1 MTEDKE
7 GKLSLGK
14 NDSGEGNS
22 DGFDV
27 SPVINN
33 IMGYMDE
40 DKEGFFGS
48 LLKKNKQPAAAEEA
62 AAEEAFAPHEEAG
75 DGAPVIGGG
84 FVRDNEAAAQTE
96 NLFEAPAAENVSA
109 GEGAYPQ
116 PQETAPE
123 EDFEG
128 AVIGGEYEDG
138 SGEEFFPANEAAA
151 EAFPE
156 PAEEEEQEEEEGL
169 QPEYT
174 PDENNSG
181 SAFTMR
187 TLDDRN
193 KSKAP
198 TKQPEYI
205 ERGDEDRIAA
215 SIAKLK
221 SGLTVRAVLLF
232 FSTIFSI
239 FITTAN
245 DLELPLA
252 AVFDRTVNPSAYLFT
267 NTILGIVSIGFAY
280 SMVIMGIKNLVKLKP
295 DSDSLAAMNI
305 LAACIAGLVTLF
317 DPESLKASFFHLYT
331 AAAILGMFVNT
342 LCKLSVATRAERN
355 FKLLRSTKSV
365 YALRHENE
373 ETTAY
378 LTNNKT
384 EGQGEIALM
393 RKTDF
398 VRDFI
403 KNSYSSDLS
412 DLFAEKTA
420 PLILGVAIAAGVLS
434 LIFDTHAV
442 AIQEKIFV
450 FLASV
455 SGALSLCS
463 SFSLTAVVN
472 IPLASAGR
480 KVLSQNGALLGY
492 SSVEDYANSGNVLF
506 DAEQLFPKGSIHFS
520 NMKVLDVISVDHTV
534 LYSASLAKAGRLF
547 SLPAFE
553 KMLGGTLEGLYA
565 VRGFVEEDGEG
576 VSGTIA
582 GKKMLLGSRELMKRN
597 KIEGL
602 PPIAAEENFASDGC
616 VMYLAVFGRAAAMFN
631 LRPEADSETGDSLK
645 ALQNEGVEVYVRCPD
660 GILTRDYIAKLYGL
674 RPEKIHMLR
683 PRAEGDTSW
692 LTAPAESLS
701 ASMFCSGDISAFAL
715 LIAEA
720 RRVKFAANLGVAIQY
735 GQMLLGGV
743 ITVLMMLSGRFGLV
757 TPTLSIVFGLVFFAA
772 TMLVQ
777 KIKS

>member
-14 NDSGEGNS
+14 NDSGENS
-22 DGFDV
+22 GEGIDV

-40 DKEGFFGS
+40 DREGFFGG
-48 LLKKNKQPAAAEEA
+48 LLKKNKQPESAP
-62 AAEEAFAPHEEAG
+62 EEAFAPHEEAA
-75 DGAPVIGGG
+75 DSSPVIGSGSA
-84 FVRDNEAAAQTE
+84 FSQENRDASEEAFQE
-96 NLFEAPAAENVSA
+96 NPAPGSVFENAGAYEAPQPAE
-109 GEGAYPQ
+109 EG
-116 PQETAPE
+116 
-123 EDFEG
+123 FEG
-128 AVIGGEYEDG
+128 AVIGGDYEDG
-138 SGEEFFPANEAAA
+138 SEEGYFPADEFPAD
-151 EAFPE
+151 EAFGDVPE
-156 PAEEEEQEEEEGL
+156 EAPAETEGL

-174 PDENNSG
+174 PNENDAG
-181 SAFTMR
+181 AAFTMR

-205 ERGDEDRIAA
+205 EPGDEDRIAA

-221 SGLTVRAVLLF
+221 NSLTVRTVLLF

-252 AVFDRTVNPSAYLFT
+252 AVFDRNVNPSAYLFT

-280 SMVIMGIKNLVKLKP
+280 SMIIMGIKNLVKLKP
-295 DSDSLAAMNI
+295 DSDSLAALNLI
-305 LAACIAGLVTLF
+305 AACIAGLVTLF

-331 AAAILGMFVNT
+331 SAAILGMLINT
-342 LCKLSVATRAERN
+342 LGKLSVATRAERN
-355 FKLLRSTKSV
+355 FKLLRTTESI

-384 EGQGEIALM
+384 AGQGEIALM

-398 VRDFI
+398 LRDFI
-403 KNSYSSDLS
+403 KNSYSSDIS

-420 PLILGVAIAAGVLS
+420 PIILGIAIAAGVLS
-434 LIFDTHAV
+434 LIFDTNAV
-442 AIQEKIFV
+442 TVQENVFV

-463 SFSLTAVVN
+463 SFALTAVVN

-480 KVLSQNGALLGY
+480 KVLAQNGALLGY
-492 SSVEDYANSGNVLF
+492 SSVEDYADSGNVLF
-506 DAEQLFPKGSIHFS
+506 DAEQLFPKGSIRFS
-520 NMKVLDVISVDHTV
+520 NMKVIGVVDVDHSV
-534 LYSASLAKAGRLF
+534 LYAASLAKAGRLF

-565 VRGFVEEDGEG
+565 VRGFVEEEGEG

-582 GKKMLLGSRELMKRN
+582 GKKMLLGSRELMKRS

-602 PPIAAEENFASDGC
+602 PPIAVEENFASDGC
-616 VMYLAVFGRAAAMFN
+616 VMYLAVNGRTAAMFS
-631 LRPEADSETGDSLK
+631 LRPEADSNTGASLR
-645 ALQNEGVEVYVRCPD
+645 ALQNEGVEIYVRCPD
-660 GILTRDYIAKLYGL
+660 GIMTRDYIAAIYGL
-674 RPEKIHMLR
+674 KPEKIHMLR

-701 ASMFCSGDISAFAL
+701 ASMFCSGDVSAFAL

-720 RRVKFAANLGVAIQY
+720 RRVKLAANLGIAIQY
-735 GQMLLGGV
+735 GQMILGGL
-743 ITVLMMLSGRFGLV
+743 ITVLMMLSGSFGLI

-772 TMLVQ
+772 TLLVQ